1 MKVEKLARQME
12 AWRFGH
18 DVLPIAVSKWTVPL
32 TNGFTA
38 LVSPRAG
45 NAHGAGSKVGTVI
58 QSGWWIIRAE
68 TGCLYAVSDTEFWK
82 KYRPLKD
89 PTDEP
94 PAASTPPVRI
104 CWPASAPRPDFIH

>member
-1 MKVEKLARQME
+1 VKVEKLARQME
-12 AWRFGH
+12 AWRFGY

-38 LVSPRAG
+38 LISPRAG

-68 TGCLYAVSDTEFWK
+68 TGCLYAVTDDQFRN
-82 KYRPLKD
+82 KYRLLEDDGTPSAPL
-89 PTDEP
+89 P
-94 PAASTPPVRI
+94 SI
-104 CWPASAPRPDFIH
+104 CWPAHLPHPDFIH